1 MSIGIGVVGSGFMGR
16 TWSEVSAR
24 HARGTHLV
32 AVTGGRRAPQLAQDY
47 GVALEPSL
55 EALLARPDVHAVVLA
70 TPPDGHGDQT
80 VAAAEAGK
88 HLLVEKP
95 MANTVAE
102 CQRMVDAADAA
113 NVRLALVSQ
122 HRWRDAPVAAKRAID
137 EGRVGDIRMV
147 RVQST
152 ATGWWDLEAR
162 QDQWKK
168 DPQRQSAFASDAA
181 HGCDIARW
189 YMNLPNP
196 VRAFSQFR
204 SYSGFVPGE
213 SSMSVFAMDND
224 VLVEYW
230 MTYELPE
237 PGLGSM
243 SLFVA
248 GSKAMLQVDVYG
260 KVEISRPE
268 GGWDVIFEQGPF
280 DPLNAVD
287 PARLRA
293 YAGQMEDLV
302 AAIAERRDPFVSG
315 RQGVITTQMLEG
327 AERSAHT
334 NKAVEL
340 PL

>member
-213 SSMSVFAMDND
+213 SSMSVFA
-224 VLVEYW
+224 
-230 MTYELPE
+230 
-237 PGLGSM
+237 
-243 SLFVA
+243 
-248 GSKAMLQVDVYG
+248 
-260 KVEISRPE
+260 
-268 GGWDVIFEQGPF
+268 
-280 DPLNAVD
+280 
-287 PARLRA
+287 
-293 YAGQMEDLV
+293 
-302 AAIAERRDPFVSG
+302 
-315 RQGVITTQMLEG
+315 
-327 AERSAHT
+327 
-334 NKAVEL
+334 
-340 PL
+340 